1 MTMPDFLIIGAEK
14 SGTTV
19 LYHYLKQHPQ
29 IYMSPVKEPNFFSFE
44 EGQKPKSAGPARFTT
59 DPITDVEAYQRLFD
73 GVSGE
78 KVIGEASPGYILVSE
93 APARIRNYIPEV
105 KLIAILRDPVERAY
119 SNYLHACWLGFEPIT
134 DFAQALEKEETRI
147 RGGWG
152 GLWRYKQK
160 GFYYGQL
167 RGYFAT
173 FDEDQIRIY
182 LYEDFRDDPAGV
194 LQNIFS
200 FLGVGEFIP
209 DTNVRLNVSGVPR
222 NKALHSAVVALN
234 RPLLKKLVPNS
245 LLQKLREPVRNATMA
260 KPPELSPQVRRQLVE
275 VYREDIL
282 KLQDLIDRDLS
293 GWLE

>member
-1 MTMPDFLIIGAEK
+1 MTMPNFLIIGAEK
-14 SGTTV
+14 SGTTA

-29 IYMSPVKEPNFFSFE
+29 IYMSPVKEPDFFAF

-59 DPITDVEAYQRLFD
+59 ERITDIDAYQRLFD

-78 KVIGEASPGYILVSE
+78 KAIGEASPGYILVPE

-105 KLIAILRDPVERAY
+105 KLIAVLRNPVERAY
-119 SNYLHACWLGFEPIT
+119 SNYLHARWLGFEPIT
-134 DFAQALEKEETRI
+134 DFAQALENEETRI
-147 RGGWG
+147 RDGWG

-167 RGYFAT
+167 RRYFDT
-173 FDEDQIRIY
+173 FDEGQIRIY
-182 LYEDFRDDPAGV
+182 LYEDFRDNPVGV
-194 LQNIFS
+194 LRNIFS
-200 FLGVGEFIP
+200 FLSVGEFVP
-209 DTNVRLNVSGVPR
+209 ATNVRSNVSGVPR

-234 RPLLKKLVPNS
+234 RPLLKKFIPNY
-245 LLQKLREPVRNATMA
+245 LLQKLREPVRNATLA

-282 KLQDLIDRDLS
+282 KLQDLIGRDLS